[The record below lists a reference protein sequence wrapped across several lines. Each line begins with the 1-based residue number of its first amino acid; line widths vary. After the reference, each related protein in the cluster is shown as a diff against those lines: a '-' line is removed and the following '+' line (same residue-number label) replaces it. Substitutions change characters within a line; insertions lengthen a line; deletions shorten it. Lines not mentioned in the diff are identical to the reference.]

1 MLTVPSIPK
10 NLQFIF
16 SRNCISKTNHFSLL
30 RIQFNGMK
38 LNAIFFRQHKIII
51 MNTFKKIVM
60 FCNNLVSSSDSPFLP
75 DNLWIQ
81 YRAINRDTIFL
92 TNILLIKRSFCNT
105 TKFSKQKKWWYNFCL
120 FVHQND
126 QKFDT
131 VYMVMEWTVIVK
143 HFSYIPPPLPHKFP
157 QKSRHLH
164 HVIFSLCD
172 HYHILPLHPLS
183 CEKLTNELNRISID
197 QRGSLMGSQS
207 WPFDF

>member
-1 MLTVPSIPK
+1 MLQSKIDKIKKGSSDIEKNILLIKIIGGGVLNNMLTVPSIPK

-60 FCNNLVSSSDSPFLP
+60 FCNNLVSSSDPPFLP

-105 TKFSKQKKWWYNFCL
+105 TKFSKQKK
-120 FVHQND
+120 
-126 QKFDT
+126 
-131 VYMVMEWTVIVK
+131 
-143 HFSYIPPPLPHKFP
+143 
-157 QKSRHLH
+157 
-164 HVIFSLCD
+164 
-172 HYHILPLHPLS
+172 
-183 CEKLTNELNRISID
+183 
-197 QRGSLMGSQS
+197 
-207 WPFDF
+207 